1 MFFHDIIDSCFS
13 RDRYQWNYYAT
24 ELSIN
29 PLSFP
34 DRSYEF
40 IYQYF
45 KNGAKEY
52 AVSLADQCFIAPTD
66 FCSNSNPKSMNFVKL
81 APLRISK
88 YRAAHTVSTYFFGIF
103 LAEQLHPIVGEVNIR
118 SGRNTFPFSY
128 LWFLLCLYHDF
139 GYVVEENWKPN
150 IYTKTSTPSFG
161 KRGFF
166 ELKALNRALGIK
178 YTPALINRINNRR
191 STEKHHQPTAQELDR
206 KLLELC
212 PPLNLQYENQANI
225 TRFTYSTNIIHRYF
239 SYCIHELRPSVYN
252 HGIVGG
258 YLFFD
263 RMFKNY
269 LTSYTNYCSEPREV
283 RLPLDDF
290 MWRDKHFSIDQIPL
304 FAYLADCIIA
314 HNIWKADSD
323 HEGIYL
329 QYGLSKLVDSQFR
342 KIFFYSNPLLFF
354 LAITDTL
361 DPYKTYGLVSESA
374 EDALS
379 IWRSIDYTFNGGTL
393 TITSYDERY
402 LIKRLFEKAKGL
414 ESWTEVTGVQLIN
427 DTSFR
432 LTII

>member
-1 MFFHDIIDSCFS
+1 MFFYDIIDSCFS
-13 RDRYQWNYYAT
+13 RDRCQWNYYAT

-29 PLSFP
+29 PLLFP
-34 DRSYEF
+34 GRSYEF
-40 IYQYF
+40 ICDYF

-52 AVSLADQCFIAPTD
+52 AVNLADQCFIAPTD

-118 SGRNTFPFSY
+118 SDRNTFPFSY

-150 IYTKTSTPSFG
+150 IYTKTSNPSFG
-161 KRGFF
+161 KSGFF
-166 ELKALNRALGIK
+166 ELQALNRALGIK

-191 STEKHHQPTAQELDR
+191 SIEKHHQPTAQELDW

-239 SYCIHELRPSVYN
+239 SYCIHELRPSAYN

-269 LTSYTNYCSEPREV
+269 LTSYTNYCSESGEV
-283 RLPLDDF
+283 RLPLDAF
-290 MWRDKHFSIDQIPL
+290 MWRGKRFSIDQIPL

-314 HNIWKADSD
+314 HNIWKADSG
-323 HEGIYL
+323 HEEIYL
-329 QYGLSKLVDSQFR
+329 KYGLSKLVDSQFR
-342 KIFFYSNPLLFF
+342 KISFYSNPLLFF

-361 DPYKTYGLVSESA
+361 DPYKTYGLVSGNA
-374 EDALS
+374 RDALS

-393 TITSYDERY
+393 TITSCDKRY